1 MKKIILLLLVCSSTY
16 TLYAQDASDTMQNKK
31 TKMKMKSKGNPN
43 DMQNGTISSSTT
55 TTNTTIVVMTGWRTD
70 PASLPVI
77 GTDVS
82 ADVVTNIKNKY
93 GATVY
98 DIRQMKSS
106 SGQDIYAVRVM
117 DNGQIRT
124 DYVGADGNV
133 IAK

>member
-1 MKKIILLLLVCSSTY
+1 MQKKKI
-16 TLYAQDASDTMQNKK
+16 
-31 TKMKMKSKGNPN
+31 KMKSKANPN
-43 DMQNGTISSSTT
+43 DMQNGTMSSSTT
-55 TTNTTIVVMTGWRTD
+55 TTNTTMVTIGGWTTD
-70 PASLPVI
+70 PPSLPVI
-77 GTDVS
+77 GTSVS

-133 IAK
+133 IPR

>member
-1 MKKIILLLLVCSSTY
+1 MKKMIFLLLVCSCTY
-16 TLYAQDASDTMQNKK
+16 TLYAQDASDTMQKK
-31 TKMKMKSKGNPN
+31 KIKMKMKSKANPN
-43 DMQNGTISSSTT
+43 DMQNGTVSSSTT
-55 TTNTTIVVMTGWRTD
+55 TTNTTMVTIGGWTTD
-70 PASLPVI
+70 PPSLPVI
-77 GTDVS
+77 GTSVS

-133 IAK
+133 IPR